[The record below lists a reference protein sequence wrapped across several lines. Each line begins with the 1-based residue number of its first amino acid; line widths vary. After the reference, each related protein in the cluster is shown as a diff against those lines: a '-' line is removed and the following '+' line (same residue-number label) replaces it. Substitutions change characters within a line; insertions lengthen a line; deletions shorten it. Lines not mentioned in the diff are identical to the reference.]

1 MADDTPQATTAPSR
15 RALTIGLL
23 LSVVAIAFEAMA
35 VVTAMPAAAAD
46 LGDLDLYAW
55 TFSAFMLAQTFAIVA
70 AGQFSDRFGPKLP
83 LAVGFVVFAVGIVVS
98 ASAPTMP
105 VLLVG
110 RFVQGLGG
118 GTMNLAVMV
127 LVARVF
133 DERERAVLMTGF
145 SAAWMGP
152 SFIGPPLAAWLSTAL
167 SWHWVFWSVL
177 PLMAVAGAL
186 ILRPLRE
193 LDLPPH
199 ADVPAAPRQLAWAGL
214 VAAGA
219 ATLQLAGQQLAA
231 GAATPQLA
239 GQHIELWSL
248 VWAALGLILLWRALP
263 PLLPAGF
270 RPTGGGLAAV
280 IIVRAFT
287 AGAFAGAQTFLPLM
301 FVQAEKLRLEWAG
314 AIITIGS
321 CGWMVGAWLQSRP
334 WLRLRRD
341 QIIIVGTAC
350 VLAGLVLVSSSAWLP
365 GRLLA
370 VAVAGWVVAGFGMGL
385 SLASTSLAVMQLSE
399 TVELGRNTSSL
410 QVGEALGNSIGA
422 GIAGTLFALGLAQ
435 SNPVFGFGAPLT
447 AMAVIAAL
455 GLAASL
461 RIGSVENFS
470 ARP

>member
-1 MADDTPQATTAPSR
+1 MTDEAPPVAVAPSR
-15 RALTIGLL
+15 RGLTIGLL

-70 AGQFSDRFGPKLP
+70 AGQFSDRLGPRLP
-83 LAVGFVVFAVGIVVS
+83 LAAGFVVFAVGIVIS
-98 ASAPTMP
+98 ALAPTMP
-105 VLLVG
+105 VLLSG

-152 SFIGPPLAAWLSTAL
+152 SFVGPPLAAWLSTTL

-177 PLMAVAGAL
+177 PLMAVGGAL
-186 ILRPLRE
+186 IFKPLRD
-193 LDLPPH
+193 LDLPPN
-199 ADVPAAPRQLAWAGL
+199 AEVSAAPRQLLWAGL

-219 ATLQLAGQQLAA
+219 AALQLAGQR
-231 GAATPQLA
+231 
-239 GQHIELWSL
+239 IELWSL
-248 VWAALGLILLWRALP
+248 AWLVAGVVLLWRGLP

-270 RPTGGGLAAV
+270 RPTGRGLAAV
-280 IIVRAFT
+280 IVVRAFT
-287 AGAFAGAQTFLPLM
+287 AGAFAGGQTFLPLM
-301 FVQAEKLRLEWAG
+301 FVQAEHLELGWAG

-321 CGWMVGAWLQSRP
+321 CGWMAGAWLQSRP
-334 WLRLRRD
+334 WLLLRRD
-341 QIIIVGTAC
+341 QIIVAGTAS
-350 VLAGLVLVSSSAWLP
+350 VVAGLALVTVSAWLP

-370 VAVAGWVVAGFGMGL
+370 VAVVGWVFAGLGMGL
-385 SLASTSLAVMQLSE
+385 SLASTSLAVMQLSA
-399 TVELGRNTSSL
+399 VAELGRNTSSL

-422 GIAGTLFALGLAQ
+422 GIAGTLFAFGLAQ
-435 SNPVFGFGAPLT
+435 SSQVFGFGAALT
-447 AMAVIAAL
+447 AMAVVAAL

-461 RIGSVENFS
+461 RIGAVENFS
-470 ARP
+470 VRG

>member
-1 MADDTPQATTAPSR
+1 MADDTPRATTAPSR

-83 LAVGFVVFAVGIVVS
+83 LAAGFVVFAVGIVVS

-219 ATLQLAGQQLAA
+219 AAL
-231 GAATPQLA
+231 QLA

-248 VWAALGLILLWRALP
+248 VWAGVGLVLLWRALP

-280 IIVRAFT
+280 IIVRALT
-287 AGAFAGAQTFLPLM
+287 AGAFAGGQTFLPLM

-321 CGWMVGAWLQSRP
+321 CGWMLGAWLQSRP

-350 VLAGLVLVSSSAWLP
+350 VLAGLVLVSASAWLP
-365 GRLLA
+365 GRLLV
-370 VAVAGWVVAGFGMGL
+370 VAVAGWVVSGFGMGL

-461 RIGSVENFS
+461 RIGGVENFS
-470 ARP
+470 VRR

>member
-1 MADDTPQATTAPSR
+1 MADDTPPATTAPSR

-70 AGQFSDRFGPKLP
+70 AGQFSDRSGPKLP
-83 LAVGFVVFAVGIVVS
+83 LAAGFVVFAVGIVIS

-133 DERERAVLMTGF
+133 DERERAVLMAGF

-219 ATLQLAGQQLAA
+219 AAL
-231 GAATPQLA
+231 QLA

-248 VWAALGLILLWRALP
+248 VWAGVGLVLLWRALP

-280 IIVRAFT
+280 IIVRALT
-287 AGAFAGAQTFLPLM
+287 AGAFAGGQTFLPLM

-314 AIITIGS
+314 AIITIGL
-321 CGWMVGAWLQSRP
+321 CGWMLGAWLQSRP

-350 VLAGLVLVSSSAWLP
+350 VLAGLVLVSASAWLP
-365 GRLLA
+365 GRLLV
-370 VAVAGWVVAGFGMGL
+370 VAVAGWVVSGFGMGL

-461 RIGSVENFS
+461 RTGGVENFS
-470 ARP
+470 VRR

>member
-1 MADDTPQATTAPSR
+1 MMQDRQPSAAAAPSR
-15 RALTIGLL
+15 RGLTVGLL

-70 AGQFSDRFGPKLP
+70 AGQFSDRLGPRLP
-83 LAVGFVVFAVGIVVS
+83 MVVGFLVFAVGIVIS

-105 VLLVG
+105 LLLVG

-152 SFIGPPLAAWLSTAL
+152 SFVGPPLAAWLTSVL

-186 ILRPLRE
+186 IFAPLRA
-193 LDLPPH
+193 LDLPPQP
-199 ADVPAAPRQLAWAGL
+199 DVPAAPVQLVWAGL

-219 ATLQLAGQQLAA
+219 ASLQVAGQS
-231 GAATPQLA
+231 
-239 GQHIELWSL
+239 IELWSL
-248 VWAALGLILLWRALP
+248 VWLGVGLVLLWRGLP
-263 PLLPAGF
+263 PLLPQGF
-270 RPTGGGLAAV
+270 RPAGRGLAAV
-280 IIVRAFT
+280 IVVRAFT
-287 AGAFAGAQTFLPLM
+287 AGAFAGGQTFLPLM
-301 FVQAEKLRLEWAG
+301 FVRAEGLSLGWAG

-321 CGWMVGAWLQSRP
+321 CGWMAGAWLQSRP
-334 WLRLRRD
+334 WLVLRRD
-341 QIIIVGTAC
+341 QIIVVGTAS
-350 VLAGLVLVSSSAWLP
+350 VLLGLVLVSVSAWLP

-370 VAVAGWVVAGFGMGL
+370 VAVIGWVFAGLGMGL
-385 SLASTSLAVMQLSE
+385 SLASTSLVVMQLSA
-399 TVELGRNTSSL
+399 TLELGRNTSSL

-435 SNPVFGFGAPLT
+435 SNQVFGFGAPLT
-447 AMAVIAAL
+447 AMALISAL

-461 RIGSVENFS
+461 RIGAVENFS
-470 ARP
+470 ASR

>member
-1 MADDTPQATTAPSR
+1 MADDTPRATTAPSR

-83 LAVGFVVFAVGIVVS
+83 LAAGFVVFAVGIVVS

-145 SAAWMGP
+145 SAAWIGP

-214 VAAGA
+214 VVAGA
-219 ATLQLAGQQLAA
+219 AALQLAGQ
-231 GAATPQLA
+231 
-239 GQHIELWSL
+239 HFELWSL
-248 VWAALGLILLWRALP
+248 VWAALGLVLLWRALP

-287 AGAFAGAQTFLPLM
+287 AGAFAGGQTFLPLM
-301 FVQAEKLRLEWAG
+301 FVQAEQLRLEWAG

-341 QIIIVGTAC
+341 QIIILGTAC
-350 VLAGLVLVSSSAWLP
+350 VLVGLVLVSASAWLP

-370 VAVAGWVVAGFGMGL
+370 VAVVGWVVAGFGMGL

-461 RIGSVENFS
+461 RIGGVENFS